1 MKGRKPKPGK
11 ALPAYMRVISAQET
25 PEEGARAEKE
35 AGTVGEVRR
44 FEAPDWFDARDK
56 AIFEFLQDQGN
67 RLGILDAIDQIELQ
81 MLAREVGEWQRC
93 QEEISAWRE
102 KTMQELDSK
111 GLPRYPGGT
120 LTYKN
125 TGRNGVQYKTIPQVH
140 QASQHLRNIA
150 ALASNFG
157 MSPVD
162 RERLKF
168 FSRTPGD
175 GEQGNLLD

>member
-1 MKGRKPKPGK
+1 
-11 ALPAYMRVISAQET
+11 MRVIGAQEA
-25 PEEGARAEKE
+25 PEDEARAEKG
-35 AGTVGEVRR
+35 AVAASDVKR
-44 FEAPDWFDARDK
+44 FEAPDWFDDRDK

-93 QEEISAWRE
+93 QEEIGAWRE
-102 KTMQELDSK
+102 KSMRETNID
-111 GLPRYPGGT
+111 GTPRYPGGS

-125 TGRNGVQYKTIPQVH
+125 SGRNGVQYKTIPQVH

-168 FSRTPGD
+168 FNRPPGD
-175 GEQGNLLD
+175 NDQGNLLD